1 MDAHIRKVYVPMT
14 ETGFHILL
22 CLQIPRHGYGVR
34 EKVEALTGGALRLSP
49 GTLYG
54 TLSKMERDG
63 LIRFVREE
71 ETRKLYVITDLGR
84 EVLQLEMDRIRRL
97 YHTVKEVLSWEPAA
111 AE

>member
-1 MDAHIRKVYVPMT
+1 
-14 ETGFHILL
+14 
-22 CLQIPRHGYGVR
+22 
-34 EKVEALTGGALRLSP
+34 
-49 GTLYG
+49 
-54 TLSKMERDG
+54 MERDG

-71 ETRKLYVITDLGR
+71 ETRRLYVITDLGR